1 MKPPR
6 RSSGSEEPLAKIPK
20 KTHSNREGG
29 DTDHVAEITQL
40 KEKVAGMQR
49 VISSKNNELKKFTY
63 FLTFSSTTLRHF

>member
-49 VISSKNNELKKFTY
+49 VISSKNNELIVKQGENDSY
-63 FLTFSSTTLRHF
+63 ESQII